1 MNSMFDRSLMI
12 LGGEA
17 MHRLLRSHVVIF
29 GIGGVGG
36 HAAEA
41 LCRNG
46 IGRLTLIDH
55 EVFDVSNCNRQIFA
69 TQDTIG
75 RSKVECARERLL
87 SIRPDMEITISK
99 NFFKPDDELE
109 DSILKSDYIFD
120 AIDSLSSKIH
130 LIEKAYQHKIPILSC
145 MGTGNKLDPTAFR
158 ISDISKT
165 SVCPLARIIRR
176 ECKLRKISQLKV
188 VYSEEVPIKTG
199 KNFGTVGSV
208 SFVPGVAGMVA
219 AGEIIKDLITNDHSF
234 SR

>member
-1 MNSMFDRSLMI
+1 MNPVFERSSMI
-12 LGGEA
+12 LGEEA
-17 MHRLLRSHVVIF
+17 IHRLSQSHVVVF

-41 LCRNG
+41 LCRCG

-55 EVFDVSNCNRQIFA
+55 EVFDVTNCNRQIFA

-75 RSKVECARERLL
+75 KSKVECARERLN
-87 SIRPDMEITISK
+87 SICPDTEIFISK
-99 NFFKPDDELE
+99 KYFEPDEEFD
-109 DSILKSDYIFD
+109 DAILKCNYIFD
-120 AIDSLSSKIH
+120 AIDSVPSKIH

-165 SVCPLARIIRR
+165 AVCPLARIIRR
-176 ECKLRKISQLKV
+176 ECKLRNISKLKV
-188 VYSEEVPIKTG
+188 VYSEEPPIKIAMRS
-199 KNFGTVGSV
+199 GTVGSV
-208 SFVPGVAGMVA
+208 SFVPGVAGLIA
-219 AGEIIKDLITNDHSF
+219 AGEIIKDLIANDHSF